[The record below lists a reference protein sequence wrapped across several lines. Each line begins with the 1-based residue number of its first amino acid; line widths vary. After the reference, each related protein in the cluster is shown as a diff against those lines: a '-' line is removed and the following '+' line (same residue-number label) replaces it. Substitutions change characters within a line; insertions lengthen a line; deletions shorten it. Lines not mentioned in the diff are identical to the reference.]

1 MVRSNM
7 VDPKIQQ
14 DMKLT
19 HDNILQSL
27 ATSLSSTLSQAAA
40 PDFNLAAVAT
50 SLANFQVFIFI
61 FYLVHIVFWGR
72 FEELNDKF
80 CTVFISGRYRTQ
92 WTDPQITLHK
102 LVLTNSKPNNHNL
115 TSGQPLADTRSSD
128 NDDPRTSTPPS
139 THNRTLSTSSH
150 LHPSSLS
157 PSLPVLLPSS
167 VSYPQCGHHQQHAP
181 PAYTSTWW
189 VPTNNVLRAAQPQFK
204 RPHHLK
210 LIE

>member
-92 WTDPQITLHK
+92 
-102 LVLTNSKPNNHNL
+102 
-115 TSGQPLADTRSSD
+115 
-128 NDDPRTSTPPS
+128 
-139 THNRTLSTSSH
+139 
-150 LHPSSLS
+150 
-157 PSLPVLLPSS
+157 
-167 VSYPQCGHHQQHAP
+167 
-181 PAYTSTWW
+181 
-189 VPTNNVLRAAQPQFK
+189 
-204 RPHHLK
+204 
-210 LIE
+210 